1 MNEQVTIR
9 DVMSR
14 DYVAVNE
21 GDSLIGAAE
30 LMDEETDECAVVL
43 RGQDAVGMVHA
54 MDIVGLLADGT
65 NLTETTVGETMTAPV
80 TTLTPDADLSTA
92 IRVVADGDAR
102 PAVVQADDQ
111 VLGIVS
117 EHDIVTAYAVLKDL
131 QAEEEPLA
139 APVADTGPVDAEY
152 SDQGV
157 CEVCGSLSQRLTDH
171 NGQLVCPDCLT
182 M

>member
-21 GDSLIGAAE
+21 GDPLIGAAE
-30 LMDEETDECAVVL
+30 LMDAENNECAVVL

-54 MDIVGLLADGT
+54 TDIVGMIAGGT
-65 NLTETTVGETMTAPV
+65 DLTNTTVGDSMTAPV
-80 TTLTPDADLSTA
+80 TTVNPDADLSTA
-92 IRVVADGDAR
+92 IQLVADGDAR
-102 PAVVQADDQ
+102 PAVVQANEE

-131 QAEEEPLA
+131 QTEEQPLA
-139 APVADTGPVDAEY
+139 APVADAGPLDAEY

-157 CEVCGSLSQRLTDH
+157 CEVCGSLSRRLTDH
-171 NGQLVCPDCLT
+171 NGQLVCPDCLE

>member
-1 MNEQVTIR
+1 MNEQVTVR

-21 GDSLIGAAE
+21 GDPLIGAAE
-30 LMDEETDECAVVL
+30 LMDAETNECAVVL

-54 MDIVGLLADGT
+54 TDLVGLIAEGT
-65 NLTETTVGETMTAPV
+65 NLTDTTVGDAMMATV
-80 TTLTPDADLSTA
+80 TTLDPDAALSTA
-92 IRVVADGDAR
+92 IQVVADGDAR
-102 PAVVQADDQ
+102 PAVVQAANE

-131 QAEEEPLA
+131 KAEEEPLA
-139 APVADTGPVDAEY
+139 APVADAGPVDAEY

-157 CEVCGSLSQRLTDH
+157 CEVCGSLSRRLTDH
-171 NGQLVCPDCLT
+171 NGQLVCPDCLE